1 MRTSGGAAGTRTA
14 RSPGRAAT
22 ATAPSAW
29 SRSWRPGA
37 SPFWRRCG
45 ARWSVFNRRRGQGH
59 KRVDFIGD
67 IAAVV
72 RTLKQNHAE
81 HILAGIDPAVG
92 AIRAAVTVGADRV
105 QSKHAGGLA
114 HHRPGESIS
123 HAGGKDAGN

>member
-37 SPFWRRCG
+37 SPFWIRCG

-59 KRVDFIGD
+59 KRVDFVGD

-72 RTLKQNHAE
+72 RPLQQDHAD
-81 HILAGIDPAVG
+81 HILARIDPAVG
-92 AIRAAVTVGADRV
+92 AIGAAVAVGADGV
-105 QSKHAGGLA
+105 QSKRARGLA
-114 HHRPGESIS
+114 HPGP
-123 HAGGKDAGN
+123 ATP